1 MFQPLTT
8 HYGLSAAFYCLNSKL
23 HPIIVVSRQAVC
35 VEVRVHKFDIKCI
48 LRMCLLD
55 KWVCSIVHLWTCA
68 CAIYLVLGLLL
79 PQWHTMATFLNHHW
93 AQRKTAGHVTS
104 YLRSILKDGWVS
116 FGKRGVRLDH
126 VRLFLNA
133 FIIGGMHRLHVL
145 VRTAGFRVCIS
156 SVCDYIYACVC
167 VCVFISRVMKVNTRP
182 FRDPVSHHVTH
193 H

>member
-79 PQWHTMATFLNHHW
+79 PQWHTMATFLNHHS

-104 YLRSILKDGWVS
+104 YLSSILKGGWVS
-116 FGKRGVRLDH
+116 FAKKVCVFRSRRAVVKCIHNRGHASSLCFGAHRQILCVH
-126 VRLFLNA
+126 LFCVWLY
-133 FIIGGMHRLHVL
+133 L
-145 VRTAGFRVCIS
+145 
-156 SVCDYIYACVC
+156 CVC